1 MKTLILVSLAAGA
14 AVVPAASAQTVRTP
28 MGQDVPSVGLRR
40 PPGVTWQ
47 RPATPPPPV
56 RAMPRAAPPVAHAQ
70 PPRMQ
75 QHGAKPMPPMKH
87 AWGNKPHVPNHYNH
101 YKRIDRGGK
110 IHRYWN
116 SNRYY
121 VRDWGFYGFSQPMPG
136 GHWVRYYDDA
146 LLIDRD
152 GNVVDGRYG
161 FDWDRYGDRWDYDD
175 RGIPA
180 YADDY
185 DGRDHYRRDEDY
197 DDYSYGDEEDG
208 EVVHRERFIHRGPG
222 PRLGYWGYGYP
233 AIVTETTVTI
243 TPGVAKDVKVHKVK
257 RRHKVSREP
266 DCACDEAPIGEKG

>member
-14 AVVPAASAQTVRTP
+14 AFAPAASAQTVRTP
-28 MGQDVPSVGLRR
+28 MGQDVPNVGLRR
-40 PPGVTWQ
+40 PPGVSWQ

-56 RAMPRAAPPVAHAQ
+56 RAMPRTAPVVRTS
-70 PPRMQ
+70 PPQMMR
-75 QHGAKPMPPMKH
+75 HGAKPMPPMKH
-87 AWGNKPHVPNHYNH
+87 GWSKPPHAPNHYSH

-121 VRDWGFYGFSQPMPG
+121 VRDWGFYGFNQPMPG

-161 FDWDRYGDRWDYDD
+161 FDWDNYQDHWGYDD

-180 YADDY
+180 YDDDAY
-185 DGRDHYRRDEDY
+185 GDDEDY
-197 DDYSYGDEEDG
+197 DGFAYRDEEDG
-208 EVVHRERFIHRGPG
+208 EVVHRERVIHRGAA

-243 TPGVAKDVKVHKVK
+243 TPGVARDVKVHKVK
-257 RRHKVSREP
+257 RRHKVSHEP
-266 DCACDEAPIGEKG
+266 DCACDETPLGEKG